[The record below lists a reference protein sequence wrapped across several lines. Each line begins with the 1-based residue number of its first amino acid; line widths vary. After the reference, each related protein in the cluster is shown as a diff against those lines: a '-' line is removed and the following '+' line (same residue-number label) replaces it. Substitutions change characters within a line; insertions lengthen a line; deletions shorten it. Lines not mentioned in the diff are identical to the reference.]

1 MLKAAFLW
9 RKCKEGLGKTC
20 HELLMGRNL
29 NYILKGSIL
38 FDHCRASVN
47 SALLLSLLLVW
58 LHRES
63 IN

>member
-9 RKCKEGLGKTC
+9 GKCKEGLGNTC

-29 NYILKGSIL
+29 NYIVKGSIL

-47 SALLLSLLLVW
+47 SASLSLLLVW